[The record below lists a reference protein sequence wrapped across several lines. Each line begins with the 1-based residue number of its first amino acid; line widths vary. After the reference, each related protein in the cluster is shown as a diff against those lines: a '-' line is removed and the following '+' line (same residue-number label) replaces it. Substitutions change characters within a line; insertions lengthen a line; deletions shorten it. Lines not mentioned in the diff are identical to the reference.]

1 MANDV
6 PKMFPKWALPNC
18 TQPVRSAATAVAVSL
33 KKMKWQIVMFGAGD
47 ETRQLAKDECRIS

>member
-1 MANDV
+1 
-6 PKMFPKWALPNC
+6 
-18 TQPVRSAATAVAVSL
+18 VAVSL